1 MLEINIIGYSGHSFV
16 CLDTAIKSGLTING
30 YFEKEKKTYNPFN
43 LKFLGN
49 EKESS
54 STLPTF
60 ICIGDSLIR
69 SKLYQKLKNR
79 FNFDVNIIDNSS
91 YISDYSS
98 LGRNIYVGR
107 NCIINFGSKIGNFT
121 VINSGALIEHNNN
134 IGEYCFISPKAVLLG
149 DVSVGNKT
157 FIGSNATILPGVKIG
172 NNSIVGAGSV
182 VLKDIPDNSVYV
194 GSPAKFIK
202 SNTHE

>member
-1 MLEINIIGYSGHSFV
+1 M
-16 CLDTAIKSGLTING
+16 
-30 YFEKEKKTYNPFN
+30 
-43 LKFLGN
+43 
-49 EKESS
+49 
-54 STLPTF
+54 
-60 ICIGDSLIR
+60 
-69 SKLYQKLKNR
+69 
-79 FNFDVNIIDNSS
+79 
-91 YISDYSS
+91 
-98 LGRNIYVGR
+98 
-107 NCIINFGSKIGNFT
+107 
-121 VINSGALIEHNNN
+121 INSGALIEHNNN